1 MRKVWNWL
9 IESNR
14 WKHVLGG
21 LLIGLGADDWY
32 CANYAGAGV
41 ALALE
46 LKDKMWGGQF
56 DWIDAGLTYASSIV
70 GQLIRKGVLLC
81 FQ

>member
-46 LKDKMWGGQF
+46 LKDKMWGGRF

-70 GQLIRKGVLLC
+70 GQLIRKGVILC